1 MKCPVCGYDSIV
13 TRRAYASDRD
23 NQIAKMA
30 DGTLTRRQ
38 IAEALDMPYA
48 SIVVFINRMRR
59 DGRRGLKF
67 ASRYNHDAKSWE
79 ERYRSI
85 VRERERGHTLARIGE
100 RYGISRERVRQIVA
114 KAKRRGLTAS
124 M

>member
-1 MKCPVCGYDSIV
+1 
-13 TRRAYASDRD
+13 
-23 NQIAKMA
+23 
-30 DGTLTRRQ
+30 
-38 IAEALDMPYA
+38 MPYA
-48 SIVVFINRMRR
+48 SIVVFINQMKR

-67 ASRYNHDAKSWE
+67 ASGYTRAGKPWE
-79 ERYRSI
+79 ERYWSI

-114 KAKRRGLTAS
+114 KAKRKGLTPS